1 MLICAALLVQ
11 VEGLDH
17 TTIVPCRRHGD
28 GFKILEDLGSAPKT
42 KYTVL
47 SQGFIDHAGRFLN
60 RIDAWKHAAECHQ
73 LSTTTQWY
81 KDDHADCELYS
92 EDLY

>member
-1 MLICAALLVQ
+1 MTL
-11 VEGLDH
+11 
-17 TTIVPCRRHGD
+17 
-28 GFKILEDLGSAPKT
+28 KT
-42 KYTVL
+42 LPQYH
-47 SQGFIDHAGRFLN
+47 FDHAGRFLN
-60 RIDAWKHAAECHQ
+60 RIDAWKHATECHQ